1 MSDNR
6 TMESRSFYAH
16 EPAAPTVDQTI
27 LRATAAGTSSFR
39 KRFESR
45 FVTDFFRQTK
55 RGPVVSSIGI
65 GTYLGEST
73 DDDDLAYETAVR
85 HAIGR
90 GINLIDTAIN
100 YRCQRSERAVGA
112 AIQQAIASGQAT
124 RQQLVISSK
133 AGYIPLDKMP
143 PATRQGY
150 QAYVQREFID
160 QDIVR
165 PEEIV
170 GGGHS
175 LAPRFLRYCLAKSRQ
190 NLGLRTIDMYYLHN
204 PEQQLG
210 SVDRVELRLRLRAAF
225 TVMEESADRG
235 EIAAYGCATWNG
247 LRVPPDNS
255 GHLSLEELM
264 ALAREIGG
272 DSHHFRAVQLPVNLA
287 MPEAIRMP
295 TQRLGGHLV
304 PAITA
309 ATEMGLTVLGSAS
322 LMQGKLAANLPGA
335 VAPLFPECRTDAQR
349 AIEFVRAMPGVT
361 AALFGA
367 RQADHIDDC
376 LACAERRRVN

>member
-1 MSDNR
+1 
-6 TMESRSFYAH
+6 MESRSFYAH
-16 EPAAPTVDQTI
+16 GATAPTVEPAL
-27 LRATAAGTSSFR
+27 LRATVAGTSSFR
-39 KRFESR
+39 KRFEPR
-45 FVTDFFRQTK
+45 FVADYYRPMEH
-55 RGPVVSSIGI
+55 GPIVSSIGI

-73 DDDDLAYETAVR
+73 DDDDLSYESAVR
-85 HAIGR
+85 HAIAR

-112 AIQQAIASGQAT
+112 AIQQAIAAGQAT
-124 RQQLVISSK
+124 RQQLVVSSK
-133 AGYIPLDKMP
+133 AGYIPLDKTP
-143 PATRQGY
+143 PPTRQGY

-190 NLGLRTIDMYYLHN
+190 NLGLRTIDIYYLHN

-210 SVDRVELRLRLRAAF
+210 SIDRVELRLRMRAAF
-225 TVMEESADRG
+225 TVLEESVDRG
-235 EIAAYGCATWNG
+235 EISLYGCATWNG
-247 LRVPPDNS
+247 LRVAPDDA
-255 GHLSLEELM
+255 GHLALEELVG
-264 ALAREIGG
+264 LAREIAG

-287 MPEAIRMP
+287 MPEAIRTP
-295 TQRLGGHLV
+295 TQRLKGQVV

-309 ATEMGLTVLGSAS
+309 ATELGLSVLGSAS
-322 LMQGKLAANLPGA
+322 LMQGKLAANLPAA

-349 AIEFVRAMPGVT
+349 AVEFVRAMPGVT
-361 AALFGA
+361 SALFGA

-376 LACAERRRVN
+376 LACAERRRS